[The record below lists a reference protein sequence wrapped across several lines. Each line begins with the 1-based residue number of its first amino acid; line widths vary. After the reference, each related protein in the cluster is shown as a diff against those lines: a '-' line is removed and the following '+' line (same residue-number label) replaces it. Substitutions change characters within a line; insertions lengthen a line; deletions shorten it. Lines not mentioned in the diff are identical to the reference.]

1 MQKEITKENIK
12 FPTINGN
19 IENRSSIEVV
29 KNSKGYNWS
38 LKRYYK
44 DTEQINEVLK
54 EIQDTEQKLKEKF
67 GGGSE

>member
-1 MQKEITKENIK
+1 MKEEKQNTNINI
-12 FPTINGN
+12 PLNNG

-44 DTEQINEVLK
+44 DTEQIDEILK

-67 GGGSE
+67 GGELR